1 MTAHRP
7 APHSLRAAIGRLL
20 GPGVAERSGPDGV
33 RLGIDLVHVPRI
45 AALMARHGE
54 RWLADHFTERERD
67 QLAVV
72 RGTPTATVAG
82 RIAAKESFIKV
93 LAPTGQLVLTRDIEV
108 LRGPGGAPLVHP
120 RGSALRQLRAHGI
133 DRWTVSIT
141 HEGEWALA
149 VAAGCHPTPSP
160 APLSAPP
167 QPASESGVLMERIA
181 AWIQSKNPE
190 LDRPVTPQEDLIEGR
205 LIDSLDFLEF
215 IYLLEDVSGT
225 TIDLQEVSVDD
236 FRSLDRIRERF
247 LGHPAPAT
255 P

>member
-1 MTAHRP
+1 MTTHHP
-7 APHSLRAAIGRLL
+7 AAQPLTAAIDQLL
-20 GPGVAERSGPDGV
+20 GPGGAEPHSRDGV
-33 RLGIDLVHVPRI
+33 RLGVDLVHVPRI
-45 AALMARHGE
+45 AQLMERHGE

-93 LAPTGQLVLTRDIEV
+93 LAPAGQLVLTRDVEV

-149 VAAGCHPTPSP
+149 VAAGCHP
-160 APLSAPP
+160 PP
-167 QPASESGVLMERIA
+167 FPASPPAARSASEPGVLMERIA
-181 AWIQSKNPE
+181 AWIQAKNPG

-215 IYLLEDVSGT
+215 IYLLEDVSGR

-236 FRSLDRIRERF
+236 FRTLERIRERF
-247 LGHPAPAT
+247 LGHLAPAT
-255 P
+255 S